1 MTIDSA
7 TQYCQGAPSISAF
20 FAEMGGNTMPLFS
33 CWINSVPAVS
43 PFCVSLSAVTL
54 PLFRLTCFLLLLAIA
69 TLSSLSQTA
78 PGASTGA
85 AAPNG
90 GHYRI
95 AGTVVNALTGEP
107 VRRATVAILSIAES
121 RTLRS
126 VVSDEDG
133 RFALEGLSA
142 AKVQLIS
149 SKRGYGTAFYDQHG
163 DYNSAIVTG
172 EGQET
177 ENLIFRLTP
186 QAILRGV
193 ITADG
198 GDPVE
203 GAKVMLFYKPRS
215 HNPGDRIV
223 QADSATTDDTGAYE
237 FTNLTPGEFL
247 LAVKA
252 EPWYAL
258 RRSSDNSGV
267 RSDGDPAAALDVAY
281 PVTYFDSTTD
291 EASAS
296 PITLSAGS
304 RAEANI
310 ALHALPA
317 LHLLVQS
324 GKQEESREQT
334 ELRQTVFG
342 TEILALRPGLA
353 DDSKPIRWG
362 EFSGLAPGHYE
373 LEQGDPPRLLDLDA
387 AASQQIDPSAGTP
400 AASISGTLQ
409 TASGSSSG
417 SAAIDEITLTLNPLD
432 GSSRQQPLRTTTLKG
447 QFNFG
452 SVPPGSWTLWAAS
465 SGKEWQIF
473 SIAADGKTRSG
484 NQLTVQDRALS
495 LAVTVS
501 DRATRIEGFARKTG
515 VPGDGSLS
523 SGWKTGVP
531 GDGSLSSGWKD
542 GKGLAGVMIVL
553 VPQNPGANAGLFRR
567 DQSDS
572 DGSFALLDVIPGQYK
587 IVAIEDGWELDW
599 ARPEVIAR
607 YLSQGVAVSIEGNTG
622 KLIRLAQPVPVQP
635 R

>member
-1 MTIDSA
+1 MKTQTLLIHPRLILSPQNCHPERSA
-7 TQYCQGAPSISAF
+7 AESKDLRLFLALLSQFSGAKSIA
-20 FAEMGGNTMPLFS
+20 
-33 CWINSVPAVS
+33 II
-43 PFCVSLSAVTL
+43 
-54 PLFRLTCFLLLLAIA
+54 LLLVLA

-85 AAPNG
+85 AAPTG

-95 AGTVVNALTGEP
+95 AGTVVNALIGEP

-121 RTLRS
+121 RTLQS

-133 RFALEGLSA
+133 RFAFESLPA
-142 AKVQLIS
+142 AKVQLTS

-163 DYNSAIVTG
+163 EYNSAIVTG

-203 GAKVMLFYKPRS
+203 GAKVMLFFKPCS

-317 LHLLVQS
+317 LHLFVQS

-342 TEILALRPGLA
+342 TEILALRPGIA
-353 DDSKPIRWG
+353 DDSKPIRRG

-400 AASISGTLQ
+400 SASISGTLL
-409 TASGSSSG
+409 TASSLSSGSSNPG
-417 SAAIDEITLTLNPLD
+417 ELTLFLNPLD
-432 GSSRQQPLRTTTLKG
+432 GSTGRQQLRATAIEGKFSFPAVASG
-447 QFNFG
+447 A
-452 SVPPGSWTLWAAS
+452 WTLSAAS

-473 SIAADGKTRSG
+473 SITADGKTRSG

-501 DRATRIEGFARKTG
+501 DGATRIEGFARKSG
-515 VPGDGSLS
+515 APGDGSLS
-523 SGWKTGVP
+523 P
-531 GDGSLSSGWKD
+531 GWKD
-542 GKGLAGVMIVL
+542 GKGMAGVMIVL

-572 DGSFALLDVIPGQYK
+572 DGSFALLDAIPGPYK

-607 YLSQGVAVSIEGNTG
+607 YLSQGVAVSIDSNSG

>member
-1 MTIDSA
+1 MIPQTLLIHPRLILSPQNCHPERSA
-7 TQYCQGAPSISAF
+7 AESKDLRLFLALLSQFSGAKSIA
-20 FAEMGGNTMPLFS
+20 
-33 CWINSVPAVS
+33 II
-43 PFCVSLSAVTL
+43 
-54 PLFRLTCFLLLLAIA
+54 LLLALA

-78 PGASTGA
+78 SGASTGA
-85 AAPNG
+85 AAPTG

-107 VRRATVAILSIAES
+107 VHRATVAVLSTAES
-121 RTLRS
+121 RALQS
-126 VVSDEDG
+126 VVSSDDG
-133 RFALEGLSA
+133 RFALEGLPA
-142 AKVQLIS
+142 AKYQLTA
-149 SKRGYGTAFYDQHG
+149 SKRGYGTAFYDQHEN
-163 DYNSAIVTG
+163 YNSAIVTG

-223 QADSATTDDTGAYE
+223 AADSATTDDTGAYE
-237 FTNLTPGEFL
+237 FTNLTPGDFL
-247 LAVKA
+247 LAVYA
-252 EPWYAL
+252 EPWYAIH
-258 RRSSDNSGV
+258 RSSYDS
-267 RSDGDPAAALDVAY
+267 SAKLEGDPAAALDVAY

-291 EASAS
+291 EAAAS
-296 PITLSAGS
+296 PIALSAGS

-324 GKQEESREQT
+324 GKQEESHKQT

-342 TEILALRPGLA
+342 TEIFALRPGFA
-353 DDSKPIRWG
+353 DDSKPIRTG

-373 LEQGDPPRLLDLDA
+373 LEQGDPPRLLDLDVS
-387 AASQQIDPSAGTP
+387 ASQQIDPSAGTP

-417 SAAIDEITLTLNPLD
+417 FAAIDEITLTLNPLD
-432 GSSRQQPLRTTTLKG
+432 GSSRQPPLRSTALKG

-452 SVPPGSWTLWAAS
+452 PVPPGSWTLWAAS
-465 SGKEWQIF
+465 ANKEWQIF
-473 SIAADGKTRSG
+473 SITADGKTRSG
-484 NQLTVQDRALS
+484 NQLAVQDRTLS

-501 DRATRIEGFARKTG
+501 DGATRIEGFVRKTG
-515 VPGDGSLS
+515 VPSDRSLSPGWKSGVPSDGSLS
-523 SGWKTGVP
+523 P
-531 GDGSLSSGWKD
+531 GFKD

-553 VPQNPGANAGLFRR
+553 VPQNPGANVGLFRR

-572 DGSFALLDVIPGQYK
+572 DGSFALLDAIPGSYK

-607 YLSQGVAVSIEGNTG
+607 YLSQGVAVTIDSNSG
-622 KLIRLAQPVPVQP
+622 KLLRLSQPVPVQP